1 MSGLTPMMQQYVDV
15 KKEYS
20 DALLFFRLGDFYEMF
35 FEDAKIA
42 SKELEIA
49 LTQRDCGLEEKA
61 PMCGV
66 PHHVADTYISRLVD
80 KGYKVAICEQVE
92 DPQLAKGLVKRE
104 VVRIVTPGTI
114 MDGNILDEK
123 SNNFLASIYLDD
135 FGVGITY
142 VDTSTGEMFTTEFIG
157 EMDNSYRFLLDE
169 LGKILPSEVI
179 CNELFTK
186 NTKYF
191 HLIQNKIN
199 PYLNIQKDSTQDI
212 DNYKNHILDFF
223 IESNIKG
230 FNLNERVYSI
240 ISTWRLLEYL
250 RATQFSKLE
259 HINELQYYQPE
270 QYLLMDINT
279 RTNLEIHE
287 TMRSREKKGALIGI
301 LDRTQTAMGG
311 RLLKKW
317 LEQPLLDIKLIESRL
332 DMVEYL
338 TENPFDLNEIKDR
351 LREVYDIERIV
362 SRISN
367 GNSNGRDLVAL
378 KNSIREI
385 PGLKVVLENTGLDHF
400 IKLQGEMDGLNDIHE
415 LLDAAILDNPPLTI
429 KEGGIIKEG
438 YNSELDELKHA
449 RSKGKQW
456 LSKLESDEKKS
467 TGIKTLK
474 VGYNRVMGYYIDVT
488 KTNIN
493 LVPPHYIRKQTLA
506 NSERYYT
513 EELKSMEEKILG
525 AEEKSIK
532 LEYEIFQEIRETI
545 KKNINRL
552 QKTGKLLAY
561 LDVILSFS
569 LIANQYNFIRPT
581 LNNKGTIDIKDGR
594 HPVVEATIKHQLFV
608 PNDTHMDLRDDM
620 VQIITGPN
628 MAGKSTYMRQ
638 IAIIVLLA
646 QIGSFVPAKEADIGI
661 VDRIFTRIGA
671 SDNLSQGES
680 TFMVEMTE
688 VSNIIR
694 FATPRS
700 LLILD
705 EVGRGTSTYDGLSIA
720 WAVVEHIANKIRAK
734 TLFATHYHELTQLE
748 SKFKGIKN
756 YTITAKEQGEDVIF
770 LRKIVQ
776 GSTNQSFGIQVAKLA
791 GISKDIIN
799 RANEILTMIEG
810 SHQINLH
817 DPVKTND
824 QKQLNLMDYKKD
836 FFVDRV
842 KNIDINTLTPMD
854 SLNLLGALIQDAKK
868 LKE

>member
-1 MSGLTPMMQQYVDV
+1 MSSLTPMMQQYVDV

-35 FEDAKIA
+35 FDDAKIA

-66 PHHVADTYISRLVD
+66 PHHVADSYISRLVD

-114 MDGNILDEK
+114 MDGNLLDEK
-123 SNNFLASIYLDD
+123 TNNFLLSLYLDD
-135 FGVGITY
+135 FGVGVTY

-157 EMDNSYRFLLDE
+157 EIDNSYRFLLDE

-186 NTKYF
+186 NIKYYSM
-191 HLIQNKIN
+191 IQNRIN
-199 PYLNIQKDSTQDI
+199 PYFNIQKDSTGDI
-212 DNYKNHILDFF
+212 EKYINDINVFF
-223 IESNIKG
+223 NKDSIKG
-230 FNLNERVYSI
+230 FNINERIYSI
-240 ISTWRLLEYL
+240 ISAWKLLEYL
-250 RATQFSKLE
+250 KATQFSKLE
-259 HINELQYYQPE
+259 HINELNYYQPE

-287 TMRSREKKGALIGI
+287 TMRSKEKKGALIGI
-301 LDRTQTAMGG
+301 LDKTQTAMGG

-317 LEQPLLDIKLIESRL
+317 LEQPLLDIKMIQSRL
-332 DMVEYL
+332 DMVDYL
-338 TENPFDLNEIKDR
+338 YNNPFDLNEIKDK
-351 LREVYDIERIV
+351 LREIYDIERIV

-378 KNSIREI
+378 KNSIKDI
-385 PGLKVVLENTGLDHF
+385 PELKDTLIKTNLDHF
-400 IKLQGEMDGLNDIHE
+400 IKLQTEMDDLRDIYN
-415 LLDAAILDNPPLTI
+415 LLDDSIIDNPPLTI

-438 YNSELDELKHA
+438 YNQDLDELKDA

-456 LSKLESDEKKS
+456 LSRLESDEKKN

-474 VGYNRVMGYYIDVT
+474 IGYNRVMGYYIDVT
-488 KTNIN
+488 KTNIS
-493 LVPPHYIRKQTLA
+493 LVPEHYIRKQTLA

-513 EELKSMEEKILG
+513 EELKVMEEKILG
-525 AEEKSIK
+525 AEDKSIK

-545 KKNINRL
+545 KKNITRL

-569 LIANQYNFIRPT
+569 ITANQYNFVRPT

-646 QIGSFVPAKEADIGI
+646 QIGSFVPAGSADIGI

-688 VSNIIR
+688 VSNIMR

-720 WAVVEHIANKIRAK
+720 WAVIEHIATKIKAK

-748 SKFKGIKN
+748 TKFKGIKN

-770 LRKIVQ
+770 LRKIVG

-791 GISKDIIN
+791 GISKDIID
-799 RANEILTMIEG
+799 RANEILSMIEG

-817 DPVKTND
+817 EPIKVDN

-836 FFVDRV
+836 FFVDRI

-854 SLNLLGALIQDAKK
+854 SMNLLGALIEDAKK

>member
-1 MSGLTPMMQQYVDV
+1 MSSLTPMMQQYVDV
-15 KKEYS
+15 KKEYN

-35 FEDAKIA
+35 FEDAKVA

-66 PHHVADTYISRLVD
+66 PHHVADIYISRLVD

-104 VVRIVTPGTI
+104 VVRVVTPGTI
-114 MDGNILDEK
+114 MDGNMLDEK

-157 EMDNSYRFLLDE
+157 EVENSYRFIIDE
-169 LGKILPSEVI
+169 LGKILPSEII
-179 CNELFTK
+179 CNEIFTK
-186 NTKYF
+186 HTKYF
-191 HLIQNKIN
+191 EIIKNKIN
-199 PYLNIQKDSTQDI
+199 PYFNIQKDSSQDI
-212 DNYKNHILDFF
+212 IEYKNLIVNFF
-223 IESNIKG
+223 NKDSIKG
-230 FNLNERVYSI
+230 FNLDERIYSV
-240 ISTWRLLEYL
+240 ISISRLIKYL
-250 RATQFSKLE
+250 QDTQFSKLE
-259 HINELQYYQPE
+259 HINELLYYQPE

-301 LDRTQTAMGG
+301 LDKTQTAMGG

-317 LEQPLLDIKLIESRL
+317 LEQPLLDINMIEARL

-338 TENPFDLNEIKDR
+338 TNNPFTLNEVKDK
-351 LREVYDIERIV
+351 LKEIYDIERIV

-367 GNSNGRDLVAL
+367 GNSNGRDLVSL
-378 KNSIREI
+378 RQSIKEI
-385 PGLKVVLENTGLDHF
+385 PKIKDILTQTDLEHF
-400 IKLQGEMDGLNDIHE
+400 IKLQNEMDSLKDIFQILE
-415 LLDAAILDNPPLTI
+415 ESILDNPPLTI

-438 YNSELDELKHA
+438 YNEQLDELKAA
-449 RSKGKQW
+449 RVKGKEW

-474 VGYNRVMGYYIDVT
+474 VGYNRVMGYYIDIT
-488 KTNIN
+488 KLNIS
-493 LVPPHYIRKQTLA
+493 LVPEHYIRKQTLA

-513 EELKSMEEKILG
+513 EELKKMEEKILG
-525 AEEKSIK
+525 AEEKSVQ
-532 LEYEIFQEIRETI
+532 LEYELFQEIREKI
-545 KKNINRL
+545 KKNITRL
-552 QKTGKLLAY
+552 QKTSRLLAY
-561 LDVILSFS
+561 LDVILGLS
-569 LIANQYNFIRPT
+569 IVANNYNFSRPE
-581 LNNKGTIDIKDGR
+581 LNNKGTIDIEEGR
-594 HPVVEATIKHQLFV
+594 HPVVETTIKHQLFV

-646 QIGSFVPAKEADIGI
+646 QVGSFVPAKSANIGI

-680 TFMVEMTE
+680 TFMVEMNE

-694 FATPRS
+694 FATSKS

-720 WAVVEHIANKIRAK
+720 WAVVEHIASKIKAK

-748 SKFKGIKN
+748 SKLKGIKN
-756 YTITAKEQGEDVIF
+756 YTITAKEQGDDVVF
-770 LRKIVQ
+770 LRKIVK

-791 GISKDIIN
+791 GISKDIVN
-799 RANEILTMIEG
+799 RSNEILSMIEG

-817 DPVKTND
+817 EPVQNKN

-836 FFVDRV
+836 FYIDRIKNVDV
-842 KNIDINTLTPMD
+842 NSLTPMD
-854 SLNLLGALIQDAKK
+854 ALNLLSSLVEDAKK